1 MEEMLKHHGV
11 PVAFLRFKVTLKNP
25 QENLFSVSLVL
36 DQNALRIQ
44 SVLI

>member
-1 MEEMLKHHGV
+1 MEEMLGQLGV

-36 DQNALRIQ
+36 DKNALRIQ